1 VTGRRRL
8 RLGMVGG
15 GQGAFIGAVHRI
27 AARLDDR
34 YELVAGA
41 FSSDPDRA
49 RASAAELHVAPDRAY
64 GSWQEMAAREAA
76 RPDGAEVVAIVTPN
90 HVHADPAIAFL
101 AAGIHVICD
110 KPLCHTLEAAAELE
124 RAARASRGLFALM
137 HNYTGY
143 PMVRQARAMVAEGA
157 IGEVRVVQVEYPQEW
172 LTTPLEGTGQ
182 KQAAWRTDPAR
193 SGAAGSVGDIG
204 THAFNLAEFVT
215 GLRVESLAAELTA
228 FVPGRALD
236 DNAHMLLRFAGG
248 ARGMLWCSQ
257 VAPGNEN
264 ALRLRVYGARG
275 GLQWAQERPD
285 TLLHAPFGDPPRT
298 IRRGGAGASPA
309 AAHSTRIPAGHP
321 EGYLEAFA
329 QLYRD
334 FAEQVV
340 AASEGRAAEPGCR
353 QVPGI
358 EEGMRGMRFIAAAV
372 ASSRAGAVW
381 VMLR

>member
-1 VTGRRRL
+1 MSRRI

-41 FSSDPDRA
+41 FSSDAARG

-64 GSWQEMAAREAA
+64 ASGEELAAGEAA

-90 HVHADPAIAFL
+90 HAHAAPAIACL
-101 AAGIHVICD
+101 RAGLHVICD
-110 KPLCHTLEAAAELE
+110 KPLCHTMEAALELA
-124 RAARASRGLFALM
+124 RAARESRALFALT

-143 PMVRQARAMVAEGA
+143 PLVRQAREMVAQGA
-157 IGEVRVVQVEYPQEW
+157 IGEIRVIHAEYPQDW
-172 LTTPLEGTGQ
+172 LTTALEETGQ

-204 THAFNLAEFVT
+204 THAFNLTEFVS
-215 GLRVESLAAELTA
+215 GRQVESLAAELTS
-228 FVPGRALD
+228 FVPGRRLD
-236 DNAHMLLRFAGG
+236 DDARMLLRFQGG

-264 ALRLRVYGARG
+264 GLRLRLYGSAG
-275 GLQWAQERPD
+275 GLEWAQEQPNL
-285 TLLHAPFGDPPRT
+285 LLHAPFGEPPRM

-309 AAHSTRIPAGHP
+309 AAQATRIPAGHP

-334 FAEQVV
+334 VAEQVL
-340 AASEGRAAEPGCR
+340 ARREGRAPDPASLL
-353 QVPGI
+353 VPGI
-358 EEGMRGMRFIAAAV
+358 EDGLRGMRFIAAAV
-372 ASSRAGAVW
+372 ESSRAGAAW
-381 VMLR
+381 TAIG